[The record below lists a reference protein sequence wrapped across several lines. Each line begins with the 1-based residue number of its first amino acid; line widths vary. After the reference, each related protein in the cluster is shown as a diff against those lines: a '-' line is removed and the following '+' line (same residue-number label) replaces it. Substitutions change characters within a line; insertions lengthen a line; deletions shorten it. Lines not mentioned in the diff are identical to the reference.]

1 MKILVTAGGTE
12 EKIDGVR
19 CITNHSTGAMGR
31 SVAQAFLRFEQVEK
45 VLYVCGKS
53 ALAPPSGER
62 TDIRRVSD
70 VKDLRETLERLLAGE
85 KPDGVVHCMAV
96 SDYTVDAVVGTDT
109 AESLFASGLAK
120 LDRRSPDFERRALT
134 LFRESLRRRNLAD
147 ETGKIS
153 SDMDGLILTLKR
165 TPKIIDLFKRLRPG
179 AVLVG
184 FKLLNHAD
192 EKSLIGAGLGLM
204 KRSGCDFVLAN
215 DLKDVDP
222 EHHSGYLIRSGGQ
235 YEKISGRERIAEEI
249 ASGVVRRIGHGGNA
263 EP

>member
-31 SVAQAFLRFEQVEK
+31 SVAQAFLRLAQVEK
-45 VLYVCGKS
+45 VIYVCGRS
-53 ALAPPSGER
+53 ALAPPAGER
-62 TDIRRVSD
+62 VDIRRVSD
-70 VKDLRETLERLLAGE
+70 VADLRETLERLLAGE
-85 KPDGVVHCMAV
+85 KPDGIVHCMAV
-96 SDYTVDAVVGTDT
+96 SDYTVDTIIGTDT
-109 AESLFASGLAK
+109 AESAFSAGLPA
-120 LDRRSPDFERRALT
+120 LGRQSPDFERQALA
-134 LFRESLRRRNLAD
+134 LFREALRQRNLSD

-153 SDMDGLILTLKR
+153 SEMDGLILTLKR

-184 FKLLNHAD
+184 FKLLNHTD
-192 EKSLIGAGLGLM
+192 EKSLIEAGLGLM

-235 YEKISGRERIAEEI
+235 YEKISGRERIAEKI
-249 ASGVVRRIGHGGNA
+249 ASGVIRRAGQGGNA
-263 EP
+263 KP